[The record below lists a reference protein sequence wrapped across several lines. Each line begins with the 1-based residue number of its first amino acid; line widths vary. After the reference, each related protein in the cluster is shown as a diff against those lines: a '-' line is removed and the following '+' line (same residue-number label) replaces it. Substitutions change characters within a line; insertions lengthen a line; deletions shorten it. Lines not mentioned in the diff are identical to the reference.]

1 MLRILLNDGLD
12 KKAISNLELLGFDVD
27 TNHYD
32 IEDLK
37 EKIKEVDCIVIRS
50 ATKIT
55 RELIDEAIKGGKLK
69 LIIRGGVGL
78 DNIDVQYA
86 EQNGIKV
93 RNTPNAS
100 SSSVAEII
108 LAHMFSL
115 ERFLNQSNITMKD
128 GLWKKKDYVGVE
140 LEGKTLGI
148 IGMGRIG
155 SELAKK
161 CTALGM
167 KIIYFDLIDIKN
179 IDNNYRKVELLSI
192 FLISIRS
199 KYIKNI
205 DNNYRKVEFDELLR
219 KSDFISINISGT
231 KSIIGSEELKK
242 VKKGVFIINTSRG
255 KALDEDAII
264 TSLNDGTLGGVGLDV
279 FLEEPSKNLELIN
292 HPKVSLTPHI
302 GASTK
307 EAQMKIG
314 EEVINIIKE
323 EIYK

>member
-12 KKAISNLELLGFDVD
+12 KKAISNLEMLGCDVD

-50 ATKIT
+50 ATKIR

-115 ERFLNQSNITMKD
+115 ARFLNQSNITMKD
-128 GLWKKKDYVGVE
+128 GLWKKKEYVGVE

-161 CTALGM
+161 CISLGM
-167 KIIYFDLIDIKN
+167 KIIYFDLMD
-179 IDNNYRKVELLSI
+179 
-192 FLISIRS
+192 
-199 KYIKNI
+199 IKNI

-219 KSDFISINISGT
+219 ESDFISINISGT
-231 KSIIGSEELKK
+231 KNIIGSEELKK
-242 VKKGVFIINTSRG
+242 VKKGAFIINTSRG
-255 KALDEDAII
+255 KALDEEAII

-279 FLEEPSKNLELIN
+279 FLEEPSKNLELIK

>member
-12 KKAISNLELLGFDVD
+12 KKAISNLEFLGFDVD

-37 EKIKEVDCIVIRS
+37 EKIKKVDCIVIRS
-50 ATKIT
+50 ATKIR

-69 LIIRGGVGL
+69 LIIRGGVGV

-108 LAHMFSL
+108 LAHMLSL
-115 ERFLNQSNITMKD
+115 ARFLNQSNITMKA

-167 KIIYFDLIDIKN
+167 KIIYFDLMD
-179 IDNNYRKVELLSI
+179 
-192 FLISIRS
+192 
-199 KYIKNI
+199 IKNI

-242 VKKGVFIINTSRG
+242 VKKGAFIINTSRG
-255 KALDEDAII
+255 KALDEEAII

-279 FLEEPSKNLELIN
+279 FLEEPSKNLELIK

-314 EEVINIIKE
+314 EEIIEIIKE
-323 EIYK
+323 EMYN

>member
-12 KKAISNLELLGFDVD
+12 KKAISNLELLGCDVD

-50 ATKIT
+50 ATKIR

-115 ERFLNQSNITMKD
+115 ARFLNQSNITMKD

-167 KIIYFDLIDIKN
+167 KIIYFDMVD
-179 IDNNYRKVELLSI
+179 
-192 FLISIRS
+192 
-199 KYIKNI
+199 IKNI
-205 DNNYRKVEFDELLR
+205 DNNYRKVEFDKLLR
-219 KSDFISINISGT
+219 ESDFISINISGT

-242 VKKGVFIINTSRG
+242 VKKGAFIINTSRG
-255 KALDEDAII
+255 KALDEEAII

-279 FLEEPSKNLELIN
+279 FLEEPSKNLELIK

-323 EIYK
+323 EMYK

>member
-12 KKAISNLELLGFDVD
+12 KKAISNLEMLGCDVD

-50 ATKIT
+50 ATKIR
-55 RELIDEAIKGGKLK
+55 RELIDEAIKGGNLK

-115 ERFLNQSNITMKD
+115 ARFLNQSNITMKA

-167 KIIYFDLIDIKN
+167 KIIYFDLMD
-179 IDNNYRKVELLSI
+179 
-192 FLISIRS
+192 
-199 KYIKNI
+199 IKNI

-219 KSDFISINISGT
+219 ESDFISINISGT

-255 KALDEDAII
+255 KALDEEAII

-323 EIYK
+323 EMYN

>member
-12 KKAISNLELLGFDVD
+12 KKAISNLEMLGCDVD

-37 EKIKEVDCIVIRS
+37 EKIKKIDCIVIRS
-50 ATKIT
+50 ATKIR

-115 ERFLNQSNITMKD
+115 ARFLNQSNVTMKA

-161 CTALGM
+161 CIALGM
-167 KIIYFDLIDIKN
+167 KIIYFDLMD
-179 IDNNYRKVELLSI
+179 
-192 FLISIRS
+192 
-199 KYIKNI
+199 IKNI

-219 KSDFISINISGT
+219 ESDFISINISGT

-255 KALDEDAII
+255 KALDEEAII

-323 EIYK
+323 EMYK

>member
-12 KKAISNLELLGFDVD
+12 KKAISNLEMLGCDVD

-37 EKIKEVDCIVIRS
+37 EKIKKIDCIVIRS
-50 ATKIT
+50 ATKIR
-55 RELIDEAIKGGKLK
+55 RELIDEAIKGGNLK

-115 ERFLNQSNITMKD
+115 ARFLNQSNITMKD
-128 GLWKKKDYVGVE
+128 GLWKKKEYVGVE

-167 KIIYFDLIDIKN
+167 KIIYFDLMD
-179 IDNNYRKVELLSI
+179 
-192 FLISIRS
+192 
-199 KYIKNI
+199 IKNI

-219 KSDFISINISGT
+219 ESDFISINISGT

-242 VKKGVFIINTSRG
+242 VKKGAFIINTSRG
-255 KALDEDAII
+255 KALDEEAII

-279 FLEEPSKNLELIN
+279 FLEEPSKNLELIK

-314 EEVINIIKE
+314 EEVIEIIKE
-323 EIYK
+323 EMYK

>member
-12 KKAISNLELLGFDVD
+12 KKAISNLEFLGFDVD

-37 EKIKEVDCIVIRS
+37 EKIKKVDCIVIRS

-55 RELIDEAIKGGKLK
+55 RELIDEAIKGGNLK

-115 ERFLNQSNITMKD
+115 ARFLNQSNITMKD
-128 GLWKKKDYVGVE
+128 GLWKKKEYVGVE
-140 LEGKTLGI
+140 LQGKTLGI

-161 CTALGM
+161 CISLGM
-167 KIIYFDLIDIKN
+167 KIIYFDMVD
-179 IDNNYRKVELLSI
+179 
-192 FLISIRS
+192 
-199 KYIKNI
+199 IKNI

-219 KSDFISINISGT
+219 ESDFISINISGT

-255 KALDEDAII
+255 KALDEEAII

>member
-55 RELIDEAIKGGKLK
+55 RELIDEAIKGGNLK
-69 LIIRGGVGL
+69 LIIRGGVGV

-115 ERFLNQSNITMKD
+115 ARFLNQSNITMKD

-179 IDNNYRKVELLSI
+179 IDNNYRKVE
-192 FLISIRS
+192 
-199 KYIKNI
+199 
-205 DNNYRKVEFDELLR
+205 FDELLR
-219 KSDFISINISGT
+219 ESDFISINISGT

-323 EIYK
+323 EMYK

>member
-37 EKIKEVDCIVIRS
+37 EKIKKVDCIVIRS
-50 ATKIT
+50 ATKIR

-69 LIIRGGVGL
+69 LIIRGGVGV

-108 LAHMFSL
+108 LAHMLSL
-115 ERFLNQSNITMKD
+115 ARFLNQSNITMKA

-167 KIIYFDLIDIKN
+167 KIIYFDLMD
-179 IDNNYRKVELLSI
+179 
-192 FLISIRS
+192 
-199 KYIKNI
+199 IKNI

-219 KSDFISINISGT
+219 ESDFISINISGT

-242 VKKGVFIINTSRG
+242 VKKGAFIINTSRG
-255 KALDEDAII
+255 KALDEEAII

-279 FLEEPSKNLELIN
+279 FLEEPSKNLELIK

-323 EIYK
+323 ELYK

>member
-12 KKAISNLELLGFDVD
+12 KKAISNLEMLGFDVD

-37 EKIKEVDCIVIRS
+37 EKIKKIDCIVIRS
-50 ATKIT
+50 ATKIR
-55 RELIDEAIKGGKLK
+55 RELIDEAIKGGNLK

-115 ERFLNQSNITMKD
+115 ARFLNQSNITMKA

-167 KIIYFDLIDIKN
+167 KIIYFDMVDIKD
-179 IDNNYRKVELLSI
+179 IDKNYR
-192 FLISIRS
+192 R
-199 KYIKNI
+199 
-205 DNNYRKVEFDELLR
+205 VEFDELLR

-279 FLEEPSKNLELIN
+279 FLEEPSKNLELIK

-323 EIYK
+323 EMYK

>member
-55 RELIDEAIKGGKLK
+55 RELIDEAIKGGNLK
-69 LIIRGGVGL
+69 LIIRGGVGV

-115 ERFLNQSNITMKD
+115 ARFLNQSNITMKA

-167 KIIYFDLIDIKN
+167 KIIYFDLMD
-179 IDNNYRKVELLSI
+179 
-192 FLISIRS
+192 
-199 KYIKNI
+199 IKNI

-264 TSLNDGTLGGVGLDV
+264 TSLNDGTLGGIGLDV

>member
-12 KKAISNLELLGFDVD
+12 KKAISNLEMLGCDVD

-50 ATKIT
+50 ATKIR
-55 RELIDEAIKGGKLK
+55 RELIDEAIKGGNLK

-115 ERFLNQSNITMKD
+115 ARFLYQSNITMKA

-167 KIIYFDLIDIKN
+167 KIIYFDLMD
-179 IDNNYRKVELLSI
+179 
-192 FLISIRS
+192 
-199 KYIKNI
+199 IKNI

-219 KSDFISINISGT
+219 ESDFISINISGT

-255 KALDEDAII
+255 KALDEEAII

-323 EIYK
+323 EMYK

>member
-12 KKAISNLELLGFDVD
+12 KKAISNLEMLGCDVD

-50 ATKIT
+50 ATKIR
-55 RELIDEAIKGGKLK
+55 RELIDEAIKGGNLK

-115 ERFLNQSNITMKD
+115 ARFLNQSNITMKD
-128 GLWKKKDYVGVE
+128 GLWKKKEYVGVE

-161 CTALGM
+161 CISLGM
-167 KIIYFDLIDIKN
+167 KIIYFDLMDIN
-179 IDNNYRKVELLSI
+179 
-192 FLISIRS
+192 
-199 KYIKNI
+199 NI

-219 KSDFISINISGT
+219 ESDFISINISGT

-255 KALDEDAII
+255 KALDEEAII

>member
-37 EKIKEVDCIVIRS
+37 EKIKKIDCIVIRS

-55 RELIDEAIKGGKLK
+55 RELIDEAIKGGNLK
-69 LIIRGGVGL
+69 LIIRGGVGV

-115 ERFLNQSNITMKD
+115 ARFLNQSNITMKA

-167 KIIYFDLIDIKN
+167 KIIYFDLMD
-179 IDNNYRKVELLSI
+179 
-192 FLISIRS
+192 
-199 KYIKNI
+199 IKNI

-219 KSDFISINISGT
+219 ESDFISINISGT
-231 KSIIGSEELKK
+231 KSIIGSEELKM

-323 EIYK
+323 EMYK

>member
-12 KKAISNLELLGFDVD
+12 KKAISNLEMLGCYVD

-50 ATKIT
+50 ATKIR
-55 RELIDEAIKGGKLK
+55 RELIDEAIKGGNLK

-115 ERFLNQSNITMKD
+115 ARFLNQSNITMKD
-128 GLWKKKDYVGVE
+128 GLWKKKEYVGVE

-161 CTALGM
+161 CISLGM
-167 KIIYFDLIDIKN
+167 KIIYFDLMDIN
-179 IDNNYRKVELLSI
+179 
-192 FLISIRS
+192 
-199 KYIKNI
+199 NI

-219 KSDFISINISGT
+219 ESDFISINISGT

-323 EIYK
+323 EMYK

>member
-12 KKAISNLELLGFDVD
+12 KKAISNLEMLGCYVD

-37 EKIKEVDCIVIRS
+37 EKIKKVDCIVIRS

-55 RELIDEAIKGGKLK
+55 RELIDEAIKGGNLK

-115 ERFLNQSNITMKD
+115 ARFLNQSNITMKA

-161 CTALGM
+161 CISLGM
-167 KIIYFDLIDIKN
+167 KIIYFDMVD
-179 IDNNYRKVELLSI
+179 
-192 FLISIRS
+192 
-199 KYIKNI
+199 IKNI

-219 KSDFISINISGT
+219 ESDFISINISGT

>member
-12 KKAISNLELLGFDVD
+12 KKAISNLEFLGFDVD

-37 EKIKEVDCIVIRS
+37 EKIKKVDCIVIRS

-55 RELIDEAIKGGKLK
+55 RELIDEAIKGGNLK

-115 ERFLNQSNITMKD
+115 ARFLNQSNITMKD
-128 GLWKKKDYVGVE
+128 GLWKKKEYVGVE
-140 LEGKTLGI
+140 LQGKTLGI

-161 CTALGM
+161 CISLGM
-167 KIIYFDLIDIKN
+167 KIIYFDMVD
-179 IDNNYRKVELLSI
+179 
-192 FLISIRS
+192 
-199 KYIKNI
+199 IKNI

-219 KSDFISINISGT
+219 ESDFISINISGT

-255 KALDEDAII
+255 KALDEEAII

-314 EEVINIIKE
+314 YEVINIIKE

>member
-12 KKAISNLELLGFDVD
+12 KKAISNLEMLGCDVD

-50 ATKIT
+50 ATKIR

-78 DNIDVQYA
+78 DNIDVKYA

-115 ERFLNQSNITMKD
+115 ARFLNQSNITMKA

-167 KIIYFDLIDIKN
+167 KIIYFDLMD
-179 IDNNYRKVELLSI
+179 
-192 FLISIRS
+192 
-199 KYIKNI
+199 IKNI

-219 KSDFISINISGT
+219 ESDFISINISGT

-255 KALDEDAII
+255 KALDEEAII

-323 EIYK
+323 EMYN

>member
-12 KKAISNLELLGFDVD
+12 KKAISNLEFLGFDVD

-37 EKIKEVDCIVIRS
+37 EKIKKVDCIVIRS
-50 ATKIT
+50 ATKIR

-69 LIIRGGVGL
+69 LIIIGGVGV

-115 ERFLNQSNITMKD
+115 ARFLNQSNITMKA

-167 KIIYFDLIDIKN
+167 KIIYFDLMD
-179 IDNNYRKVELLSI
+179 
-192 FLISIRS
+192 
-199 KYIKNI
+199 IKNI

-219 KSDFISINISGT
+219 ESDFISINISGT

-255 KALDEDAII
+255 KALDEEAII

-323 EIYK
+323 EMYN

>member
-12 KKAISNLELLGFDVD
+12 KKAISNLEMLGCDVD

-50 ATKIT
+50 ATKIR
-55 RELIDEAIKGGKLK
+55 RELIDEAIKGGNLK

-78 DNIDVQYA
+78 DNIDVKYA

-115 ERFLNQSNITMKD
+115 ARFLNQSNITMKA
-128 GLWKKKDYVGVE
+128 GLWKKKEYVGVE

-167 KIIYFDLIDIKN
+167 KIIYFDLMD
-179 IDNNYRKVELLSI
+179 
-192 FLISIRS
+192 
-199 KYIKNI
+199 IKNI

-219 KSDFISINISGT
+219 ESDFISINISGT

-242 VKKGVFIINTSRG
+242 VKKGAFIINTSRG

>member
-12 KKAISNLELLGFDVD
+12 KKAISNLEILGCDVD

-50 ATKIT
+50 ATKIR
-55 RELIDEAIKGGKLK
+55 RELIDEAIKGGNLK

-78 DNIDVQYA
+78 DNIDVKYA

-115 ERFLNQSNITMKD
+115 ARFLNQSNITMKA
-128 GLWKKKDYVGVE
+128 GLWKKKEYVGVE

-167 KIIYFDLIDIKN
+167 KIIYFDLMD
-179 IDNNYRKVELLSI
+179 
-192 FLISIRS
+192 
-199 KYIKNI
+199 IKNI

-219 KSDFISINISGT
+219 ESDFISINISGT

-255 KALDEDAII
+255 KALDEEAII

-323 EIYK
+323 EMYK

>member
-12 KKAISNLELLGFDVD
+12 KKAISNLEFLGFDVD

-37 EKIKEVDCIVIRS
+37 EKIKKVDCIVIRS
-50 ATKIT
+50 ATKIR

-69 LIIRGGVGL
+69 LIIRGGVGV

-115 ERFLNQSNITMKD
+115 ARFLNQSNITMKA

-161 CTALGM
+161 CISLGM
-167 KIIYFDLIDIKN
+167 KIIYFDMVD
-179 IDNNYRKVELLSI
+179 
-192 FLISIRS
+192 
-199 KYIKNI
+199 IKNI

-219 KSDFISINISGT
+219 ESDFISINISGT

-255 KALDEDAII
+255 KALDEEAII

>member
-12 KKAISNLELLGFDVD
+12 KKAISNLEMLGCYVD

-50 ATKIT
+50 ATKIR

-115 ERFLNQSNITMKD
+115 ARFLNQSNITMKA
-128 GLWKKKDYVGVE
+128 GFWKKKEYVGVE

-167 KIIYFDLIDIKN
+167 KIIYFDLMD
-179 IDNNYRKVELLSI
+179 
-192 FLISIRS
+192 
-199 KYIKNI
+199 IKNI

-219 KSDFISINISGT
+219 ESDFISINISGT

-242 VKKGVFIINTSRG
+242 VKKGAFIINTSRG
-255 KALDEDAII
+255 KALDEEAII

>member
-12 KKAISNLELLGFDVD
+12 KKAISNLEMLGCDVD

-37 EKIKEVDCIVIRS
+37 EKIKKIDCIVIRS
-50 ATKIT
+50 ATKIR
-55 RELIDEAIKGGKLK
+55 RELIDEAIKGGNLK

-78 DNIDVQYA
+78 DNIDVKYA

-115 ERFLNQSNITMKD
+115 ARFLNQSNITMKA
-128 GLWKKKDYVGVE
+128 GLWKKKEYVGVE

-167 KIIYFDLIDIKN
+167 KIIYFDLMD
-179 IDNNYRKVELLSI
+179 
-192 FLISIRS
+192 
-199 KYIKNI
+199 IKNI

-219 KSDFISINISGT
+219 ESDFISINISGT

-242 VKKGVFIINTSRG
+242 VKKGAFIINTSRG

-264 TSLNDGTLGGVGLDV
+264 TSLNDGTLGGIGLDV
-279 FLEEPSKNLELIN
+279 FLEEPSKNLELIK

-323 EIYK
+323 EMYK

>member
-12 KKAISNLELLGFDVD
+12 KKAISNLEILGCDVD

-50 ATKIT
+50 ATKIR
-55 RELIDEAIKGGKLK
+55 RELIDEAIKGGNLK

-78 DNIDVQYA
+78 DNIDVKYA

-115 ERFLNQSNITMKD
+115 ARFLNQSNITMKAS
-128 GLWKKKDYVGVE
+128 LWKKKEYVGVE

-167 KIIYFDLIDIKN
+167 KIIYFDLMD
-179 IDNNYRKVELLSI
+179 
-192 FLISIRS
+192 
-199 KYIKNI
+199 IKNI

-219 KSDFISINISGT
+219 ESDFISINISGT

-242 VKKGVFIINTSRG
+242 VKKGAFIINTSRG

>member
-50 ATKIT
+50 ATKIR

-69 LIIRGGVGL
+69 LIIRGGVGV

-115 ERFLNQSNITMKD
+115 ARFLNQSNITMKD

-167 KIIYFDLIDIKN
+167 KIIYFDLMD
-179 IDNNYRKVELLSI
+179 
-192 FLISIRS
+192 
-199 KYIKNI
+199 IKNI

-219 KSDFISINISGT
+219 ESDFISINISGT
-231 KSIIGSEELKK
+231 KSIIGSEELKM

-255 KALDEDAII
+255 KALDEEAII

-323 EIYK
+323 EMYK

>member
-12 KKAISNLELLGFDVD
+12 KKAISNLEFLGFDVD

-37 EKIKEVDCIVIRS
+37 EKIKKVDCIVIRS
-50 ATKIT
+50 ATKIR

-69 LIIRGGVGL
+69 LIIRGGVGV

-115 ERFLNQSNITMKD
+115 ARFLNQSNITMKA

-167 KIIYFDLIDIKN
+167 KIIYFDLMD
-179 IDNNYRKVELLSI
+179 
-192 FLISIRS
+192 
-199 KYIKNI
+199 IKNI

-219 KSDFISINISGT
+219 ESDFISINISGT

-255 KALDEDAII
+255 KALDEEAII

-323 EIYK
+323 EMYK

>member
-37 EKIKEVDCIVIRS
+37 EKIKKVDCIVIRS
-50 ATKIT
+50 ATKIR
-55 RELIDEAIKGGKLK
+55 RELIDEAIKGGNLK

-115 ERFLNQSNITMKD
+115 ARFLNQSNVTMKA

-161 CTALGM
+161 CIALGM
-167 KIIYFDLIDIKN
+167 KIIYFDLMD
-179 IDNNYRKVELLSI
+179 
-192 FLISIRS
+192 
-199 KYIKNI
+199 IKNI

-219 KSDFISINISGT
+219 ESDFISINISGT

-323 EIYK
+323 EMYK

>member
-12 KKAISNLELLGFDVD
+12 KKAISNLEILGCDVD

-50 ATKIT
+50 ATKIR
-55 RELIDEAIKGGKLK
+55 RELIDEAIKGGNLK

-78 DNIDVQYA
+78 DNIDVKYA

-115 ERFLNQSNITMKD
+115 ARFLNQSNITMKAS
-128 GLWKKKDYVGVE
+128 LWKKKEYVGVE

-167 KIIYFDLIDIKN
+167 KIIYFDLMD
-179 IDNNYRKVELLSI
+179 
-192 FLISIRS
+192 
-199 KYIKNI
+199 IKNI

-219 KSDFISINISGT
+219 ESDFISINISGT

-242 VKKGVFIINTSRG
+242 VKKGAFIINTSRG
-255 KALDEDAII
+255 KALDEEAII

>member
-37 EKIKEVDCIVIRS
+37 EKIKKIDCIVIRS
-50 ATKIT
+50 ATKIR
-55 RELIDEAIKGGKLK
+55 RELIDEAIKGGNLK
-69 LIIRGGVGL
+69 LIIRGGVGV

-115 ERFLNQSNITMKD
+115 ARFLNKSNITMKA

-167 KIIYFDLIDIKN
+167 KIIYFDLMD
-179 IDNNYRKVELLSI
+179 
-192 FLISIRS
+192 
-199 KYIKNI
+199 IKNI

-219 KSDFISINISGT
+219 ESDFISINISGT
-231 KSIIGSEELKK
+231 KSIIGSEELKM

-279 FLEEPSKNLELIN
+279 FLEEPSKNLELIK

-323 EIYK
+323 EMYK

>member
-55 RELIDEAIKGGKLK
+55 RELIDEAIKGGNLK

-115 ERFLNQSNITMKD
+115 ARFLNQSNVTMKA

-167 KIIYFDLIDIKN
+167 KIIYFDLMD
-179 IDNNYRKVELLSI
+179 
-192 FLISIRS
+192 
-199 KYIKNI
+199 IKNI

-219 KSDFISINISGT
+219 ESDFISINISGT
-231 KSIIGSEELKK
+231 KSIIGSKELKK
-242 VKKGVFIINTSRG
+242 VKKGVLIINTSRG

-264 TSLNDGTLGGVGLDV
+264 TSLNDGTLGGIGLDV
-279 FLEEPSKNLELIN
+279 FLEEPSKNLELIK

-323 EIYK
+323 EMYK

>member
-12 KKAISNLELLGFDVD
+12 KKAISNLEMLGCYVD

-50 ATKIT
+50 ATKIR
-55 RELIDEAIKGGKLK
+55 RELIDEAIKGGNLK

-115 ERFLNQSNITMKD
+115 ARFLNQSNITMKA
-128 GLWKKKDYVGVE
+128 GFWKKKEYVGVE

-161 CTALGM
+161 CISLGM
-167 KIIYFDLIDIKN
+167 KIIYFDLMD
-179 IDNNYRKVELLSI
+179 
-192 FLISIRS
+192 
-199 KYIKNI
+199 IKNI

-219 KSDFISINISGT
+219 ESDFISINISGT

-279 FLEEPSKNLELIN
+279 FLEEPSKNLELIK

>member
-37 EKIKEVDCIVIRS
+37 EKIKKVDCIVIRS
-50 ATKIT
+50 ATKIR

-69 LIIRGGVGL
+69 LIIRGGVGV

-115 ERFLNQSNITMKD
+115 ARFLNQSNITMKA

-179 IDNNYRKVELLSI
+179 IDNNYRKVE
-192 FLISIRS
+192 
-199 KYIKNI
+199 
-205 DNNYRKVEFDELLR
+205 FDELLR
-219 KSDFISINISGT
+219 ESDFISINISGT

-255 KALDEDAII
+255 KALDEEAII

-323 EIYK
+323 EMYN

>member
-37 EKIKEVDCIVIRS
+37 EKIKKIDCIVIRS
-50 ATKIT
+50 ATKIR
-55 RELIDEAIKGGKLK
+55 RELIDEAIKGGNLK

-100 SSSVAEII
+100 SLSVAEII

-115 ERFLNQSNITMKD
+115 ARFLNQSNITMKA

-167 KIIYFDLIDIKN
+167 KIIYFDLMD
-179 IDNNYRKVELLSI
+179 
-192 FLISIRS
+192 
-199 KYIKNI
+199 IKNI

-219 KSDFISINISGT
+219 ESDFISINISGT

-279 FLEEPSKNLELIN
+279 FLEDPSKNLELIN

-314 EEVINIIKE
+314 EEVIEIIKE
-323 EIYK
+323 EMYK

>member
-1 MLRILLNDGLD
+1 MLRMLLNDGLD
-12 KKAISNLELLGFDVD
+12 KKAISNLELLGCDVD

-32 IEDLK
+32 IENLK

-50 ATKIT
+50 ATKIR
-55 RELIDEAIKGGKLK
+55 RELIDEAIKGGNLK

-78 DNIDVQYA
+78 DNIDVKYA

-115 ERFLNQSNITMKD
+115 ARFLNQSNITMKA
-128 GLWKKKDYVGVE
+128 GLWKKKEYVGVE

-167 KIIYFDLIDIKN
+167 KIIYFDLMD
-179 IDNNYRKVELLSI
+179 
-192 FLISIRS
+192 
-199 KYIKNI
+199 IKNI

-219 KSDFISINISGT
+219 ESDFISINISGT

-242 VKKGVFIINTSRG
+242 VKKGAFIINTSRG

>member
-37 EKIKEVDCIVIRS
+37 EKIKKVDCIVIRS
-50 ATKIT
+50 ATKIR

-69 LIIRGGVGL
+69 LIIRGGVGV

-115 ERFLNQSNITMKD
+115 ARFLNQSNITMKD

-167 KIIYFDLIDIKN
+167 KIIYFDLMD
-179 IDNNYRKVELLSI
+179 
-192 FLISIRS
+192 
-199 KYIKNI
+199 IKNI

-219 KSDFISINISGT
+219 ESDFISINISGT
-231 KSIIGSEELKK
+231 KSIIGSEELKM

-279 FLEEPSKNLELIN
+279 FLEEPSKNLELIK

-314 EEVINIIKE
+314 EEVIEIIKE
-323 EIYK
+323 EMYN

>member
-37 EKIKEVDCIVIRS
+37 EKIKKVDCIVIRS
-50 ATKIT
+50 ATKIR

-115 ERFLNQSNITMKD
+115 ARFLNQSNITMKA

-155 SELAKK
+155 AELAKK

-167 KIIYFDLIDIKN
+167 KIIYFDLID
-179 IDNNYRKVELLSI
+179 
-192 FLISIRS
+192 
-199 KYIKNI
+199 IKNI

-242 VKKGVFIINTSRG
+242 VKKGAFIINTSRG
-255 KALDEDAII
+255 KALDEEAII
-264 TSLNDGTLGGVGLDV
+264 PSLNDGSLGGVGLDV

-314 EEVINIIKE
+314 EEVIEIIKE
-323 EIYK
+323 EMYK

>member
-37 EKIKEVDCIVIRS
+37 EKIKKIDCIVIRS
-50 ATKIT
+50 ATKIR
-55 RELIDEAIKGGKLK
+55 RELIDEAIKGGNLK
-69 LIIRGGVGL
+69 LIIRGGVGV

-115 ERFLNQSNITMKD
+115 ARFLNQSNITMKS

-167 KIIYFDLIDIKN
+167 KIIYFDLMD
-179 IDNNYRKVELLSI
+179 
-192 FLISIRS
+192 
-199 KYIKNI
+199 IKNI

-219 KSDFISINISGT
+219 ESDFISINISGT
-231 KSIIGSEELKK
+231 KSIIRSEELKK

-323 EIYK
+323 EMYK

>member
-12 KKAISNLELLGFDVD
+12 KKAISNLEMIGFDVD

-37 EKIKEVDCIVIRS
+37 EKIKKIDCIVIRS
-50 ATKIT
+50 ATKIR
-55 RELIDEAIKGGKLK
+55 RELIDEAIKGGHLK

-115 ERFLNQSNITMKD
+115 ARFLNQSNITMKA

-155 SELAKK
+155 AELAKK

-167 KIIYFDLIDIKN
+167 KIIYFDLMD
-179 IDNNYRKVELLSI
+179 
-192 FLISIRS
+192 
-199 KYIKNI
+199 IKNI

-255 KALDEDAII
+255 KALDEEAII

-279 FLEEPSKNLELIN
+279 FLEEPSKNLELIK

-314 EEVINIIKE
+314 EEVIEIIKE
-323 EIYK
+323 EMYN